1 VKTGTI
7 AARSATAT
15 DRMDLDCLV
24 LLTVQLLRTHS
35 ENGGGMS
42 WKKLLPWPLLL
53 AFGLA
58 LFPVAAQFKPSEVWT
73 KLGSWQSVIYV
84 ILVSLFLLAAIRA
97 VYFGVFAKRPEP
109 VAAPASAHDIQLFQR
124 INNVLNDG
132 ALTFL
137 ADHDWRVDAHVSQ
150 LEPTTTIS
158 YWHGPNY
165 VFGDEVIQARW
176 VILYDKIRRLTD
188 VYGNNLTSS
197 ENDVNRMTAW
207 HVGIPQNAQPP
218 HALEE
223 IEELNQAAADVYVE
237 FGSFAPFVR
246 QRLGL

>member
-1 VKTGTI
+1 
-7 AARSATAT
+7 
-15 DRMDLDCLV
+15 
-24 LLTVQLLRTHS
+24 
-35 ENGGGMS
+35 MS

-53 AFGLA
+53 ALGLA

-73 KLGSWQSVIYV
+73 NLGSWQSVFYV
-84 ILVSLFLLAAIRA
+84 ILALLFLLVTIRA
-97 VYFGVFAKRPEP
+97 IYFGVFAKRPEP
-109 VAAPASAHDIQLFQR
+109 GAAPASAHDIQLFQR
-124 INNVLNDG
+124 INDVLNDE

-176 VILYDKIRRLTD
+176 VILCNKIRRLTD
-188 VYGNNLTSS
+188 VHGNNLTTS

-207 HVGIPQNAQPP
+207 HVGIPRNAQPP
-218 HALEE
+218 QALEE

-246 QRLGL
+246 KRLGL